1 MINKNEN
8 EIQMNRGE
16 FLDQKEKRKFIPDEI
31 KVLNSL
37 VNEIRKHKAE
47 KMYVDEIVQKMEIM
61 KSETLKLS
69 GLQEEMNKNN
79 ELKDDVDAI
88 KIRVQ
93 NMHKSVLDKMDKSEK
108 ESIMLIIKEKAQT
121 ARQNHT
127 EFTTYKKKTEYEL
140 NKIEK
145 LNDRMDGLGGK
156 NASKEEFLR
165 FKDTFNEFRDQNDEE
180 FNSLRQ

>member
-1 MINKNEN
+1 
-8 EIQMNRGE
+8 
-16 FLDQKEKRKFIPDEI
+16 
-31 KVLNSL
+31 LNSL

-47 KMYVDEIVQKMEIM
+47 KMYVDELVQKMEIM

-127 EFTTYKKKTEYEL
+127 EFTTYKKK
-140 NKIEK
+140 NRI
-145 LNDRMDGLGGK
+145 
-156 NASKEEFLR
+156 
-165 FKDTFNEFRDQNDEE
+165 
-180 FNSLRQ
+180 